1 MTNVVKNKRHTD
13 MRLHTP
19 QMLKEEAIKKAFEI
33 IDVWLPNNY
42 ANLVREKIDASSQV
56 IRNTKCKRHG
66 SLVVINA
73 MVEVALENKQALTSL
88 QEKLNK

>member
-1 MTNVVKNKRHTD
+1 MTNVLKNRRPVD
-13 MRLHTP
+13 VRLHTP
-19 QMLKEEAIKKAFEI
+19 QMAKEEAIKKAFEI

-42 ANLVREKIDASSQV
+42 AKLVREKIDASSQV
-56 IRNTKCKRHG
+56 IRNTKCKRYG

-73 MVEVALENKQALTSL
+73 MVEVALENKQALNTL